1 MRRVAVI
8 VFAAMAFAVYGGQ
21 IAQAH
26 KVIASVFSS
35 GSAIEGEVGFSNG
48 DMAADTL
55 VEVFDGNGNRL
66 GETRTD
72 ADGFFSYTPTSRVV
86 HVFKANLGAGH
97 VAEVRMGPEDLPGIA
112 AAAEAGEE
120 ASTTPVQ
127 RADDRGDAEAADV
140 SALSAALLA
149 ENRELVREMIH
160 KEVTPLRREIAAYKE
175 KNDLQSILGG
185 MGYIAGLF
193 GVFFYVAARRKLSGR

>member
-1 MRRVAVI
+1 MT
-8 VFAAMAFAVYGGQ
+8 GG
-21 IAQAH
+21 
-26 KVIASVFSS
+26 
-35 GSAIEGEVGFSNG
+35 
-48 DMAADTL
+48 
-55 VEVFDGNGNRL
+55 
-66 GETRTD
+66 D
-72 ADGFFSYTPTSRVV
+72 ADG
-86 HVFKANLGAGH
+86 
-97 VAEVRMGPEDLPGIA
+97 
-112 AAAEAGEE
+112 
-120 ASTTPVQ
+120 
-127 RADDRGDAEAADV
+127 ADV